1 METKIC
7 TKCKKAIIQTGEF
20 FPIDKRTYDGLGA
33 RCRSCV
39 TIVNKERYKYFP
51 QKSKEYRESHKEQL
65 KKNKHEYYLKNIERQ
80 KEKRKKYYLEHRE
93 EAYRHAVEW
102 KKDNP
107 DKLTASS
114 HKRYEKVKEHHKE
127 LTRKWKQDHKEERNI
142 AWQARRAKK
151 KSLEYSLT
159 PEQWE
164 QTKIYFENK
173 CCYCGK
179 EQKLTQ
185 DHFVPL
191 EKNGEYSRN
200 NILPACQTCNSS
212 KANKSFF
219 EWYPKYQFY
228 SEERLRHILEF
239 LGYN

>member
-7 TKCKKAIIQTGEF
+7 TKCKKDIVRTSEF
-20 FPIDKRTYDGLGA
+20 FVVDKRNPDGLGA
-33 RCRSCV
+33 ECRVCA
-39 TIVNKERYKYFP
+39 NLRHKEYQRKFP
-51 QKSKEYRESHKEQL
+51 EISKMYRESHKEQL
-65 KKNKHEYYLKNIERQ
+65 KKNKHEYYLKTIEHHKVMRH
-80 KEKRKKYYLEHRE
+80 KNYEEHRE
-93 EAYRHAVEW
+93 NYVQRATEW
-102 KKDNP
+102 KKNNP
-107 DKLTASS
+107 DKVTASS

-127 LTRKWKQDHKEERNI
+127 LTRRWKQDHKEERNI